1 MANEAGF
8 CSRILFS
15 VAVQLPSKLNH
26 KEATRW
32 PTVHPWFT
40 AALTNACT
48 QPLSQLGFADQR
60 AQSITFQKVF
70 LSYFFP
76 LSQKKGKWRDSLA
89 RQTRTAKPRK
99 SFLQQGAKS
108 IPNTPHWF
116 YLHNFDVSLR
126 LSGDQDVPFPSVKLG
141 HTHART

>member
-76 LSQKKGKWRDSLA
+76 LSQEKGKWRLSPA
-89 RQTRTAKPRK
+89 NTHSETA
-99 SFLQQGAKS
+99 Q
-108 IPNTPHWF
+108 I
-116 YLHNFDVSLR
+116 
-126 LSGDQDVPFPSVKLG
+126 FPSARGQINTK
-141 HTHART
+141 HTTLVLFA